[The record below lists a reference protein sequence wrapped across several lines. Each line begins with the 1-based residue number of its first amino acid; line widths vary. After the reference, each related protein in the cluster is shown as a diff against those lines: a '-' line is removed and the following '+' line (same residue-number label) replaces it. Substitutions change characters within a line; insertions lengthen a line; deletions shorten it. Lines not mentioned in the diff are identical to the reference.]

1 MREGVAWDG
10 VGVPPS
16 RARRPTRPHSPS
28 PSPSPS
34 TPSPPP
40 SRPPKPFGFRKFK
53 GHKHD
58 KVAAAKRAAT
68 EVALEGMPAAIAE
81 YRARRAAHGAS
92 PLEALLSRPSELKK
106 RVGRAAVQAGSPKK
120 G

>member
-1 MREGVAWDG
+1 
-10 VGVPPS
+10 
-16 RARRPTRPHSPS
+16 
-28 PSPSPS
+28 
-34 TPSPPP
+34 
-40 SRPPKPFGFRKFK
+40 
-53 GHKHD
+53 
-58 KVAAAKRAAT
+58 
-68 EVALEGMPAAIAE
+68 MPAAIAE